1 MGSLTSSATLLGID
15 DGALV
20 DRRVSDA
27 RSGGATAAASS
38 LPDLQT
44 PDISDGNLKPFS
56 LSTIQEERTSQLMS
70 PEAPTAMEDQ
80 QESEAVTTT
89 TLHEEEEATEAAAA
103 APVAAEQTSEK
114 DNDNNNDQMS
124 VSVGKADE
132 NGDVSISIGNQEMT
146 LSLYQTPDLSER
158 DARHICEMFAEEL
171 AESVNESGY
180 VELPPLRF
188 MRETAKASN
197 ISMEA
202 IIIDIDQQDLE
213 EYESLRRQLENVD
226 DLQTEADMEDVSIA
240 EWNDEPLNIRN
251 EKRPFFLF
259 FYSRLSRFM

>member
-1 MGSLTSSATLLGID
+1 MGSVTSSAALLGID
-15 DGALV
+15 EGNLIG
-20 DRRVSDA
+20 RRGGQSGDT
-27 RSGGATAAASS
+27 RSGRGSASA

-44 PDISDGNLKPFS
+44 PDLSDGNLKPFS

-70 PEAPTAMEDQ
+70 PEAPTAIEDLLQ
-80 QESEAVTTT
+80 HQESEAANTTT
-89 TLHEEEEATEAAAA
+89 TLKEEAEEEKTEAVAAA
-103 APVAAEQTSEK
+103 LAAAEEAAEAPY
-114 DNDNNNDQMS
+114 NDNEQMS
-124 VSVGKADE
+124 ISVGKADE

-171 AESVNESGY
+171 AESINESGY

-197 ISMEA
+197 INMEA
-202 IIIDIDQQDLE
+202 IIIDIDQQGLE
-213 EYESLRRQLENVD
+213 EYESLRRALENVD

-240 EWNDEPLNIRN
+240 EWNDEPLNIRKEN
-251 EKRPFFLF
+251 R
-259 FYSRLSRFM
+259 RCA